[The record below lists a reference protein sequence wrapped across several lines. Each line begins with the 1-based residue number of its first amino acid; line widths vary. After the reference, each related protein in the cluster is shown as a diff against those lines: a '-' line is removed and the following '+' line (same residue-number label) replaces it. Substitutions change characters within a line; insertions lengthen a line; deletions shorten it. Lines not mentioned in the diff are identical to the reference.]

1 MKKTNWMFVQR
12 FTIIFSVVLFFGSTN
27 LAVAEE
33 NSTTIRSVGA
43 QSCKDVVAILTEK
56 VDDRV
61 VAALY
66 VQWLSGFVSAY
77 NIDNKIFDAFPIRA
91 PGDELLRFFVALC
104 AVNTDINFVNVVVA
118 GLKAIEPFHAVRPDD
133 LISVE
138 AEGTKY
144 EFYRQYIKASQLY
157 LKGKGQRVVADGSF
171 GALTKAEIRKYK
183 NKNNLP
189 GPPVPDFTFLLSM
202 IENKK

>member
-1 MKKTNWMFVQR
+1 MQVN
-12 FTIIFSVVLFFGSTN
+12 FS
-27 LAVAEE
+27 
-33 NSTTIRSVGA
+33 
-43 QSCKDVVAILTEK
+43 QQTEK

-157 LKGKGQRVVADGSF
+157 LKGKGQRVVRLA
-171 GALTKAEIRKYK
+171 R
-183 NKNNLP
+183 
-189 GPPVPDFTFLLSM
+189 
-202 IENKK
+202 

>member
-27 LAVAEE
+27 LAIAEE
-33 NSTTIRSVGA
+33 NSTAIRSVGA
-43 QSCKDVVAILTEK
+43 QSCKDVVTILTEK
-56 VDDRV
+56 ADDKI

-66 VQWLSGFVSAY
+66 VQWLSGFLSAY
-77 NIDNKIFDAFPIRA
+77 NIHNKIFDAFPIRG
-91 PGDELLRFFVALC
+91 PGDELLRFFVVLC
-104 AVNTDINFVNVVVA
+104 AVNTDVNFVSVVA
-118 GLKAIEPFHAVRPDD
+118 AGLNAIEPFHAVRPDG

-138 AEGTKY
+138 VEGTKY
-144 EFYRQYIKASQLY
+144 EFYKQYIKASQLY
-157 LKGKGQRVVADGSF
+157 LKEKGQRVVADGSF